1 MFFEVELCNMRQVF
15 NHASFLYFAIWPFLC
30 EIKIFLNPFL
40 RVVLSQAKQKTP
52 LILPGFEAIDN
63 PDDFSGQY
71 TVCVQYVLDTKDGF
85 PPLVLKAYDLLS
97 E

>member
-1 MFFEVELCNMRQVF
+1 MFFEVELCNMLRQVF
-15 NHASFLYFAIWPFLC
+15 NHASLAFLYFAIWPFC
-30 EIKIFLNPFL
+30 EITIFLNPLL

-71 TVCVQYVLDTKDGF
+71 TVC
-85 PPLVLKAYDLLS
+85 S
-97 E
+97 ICS